1 MGMLKKLI
9 VMSLLVCVLPA
20 KAREPHS
27 EGMPLPWPFPWAKE
41 CPVDWENMSGT
52 YMLTESADSEYIDLK
67 ITIIRKNGFRLVH
80 VSRYDMKGEILSDG
94 FTLMSENQ
102 KTIRLGL
109 YPAMA
114 GTPSMWAMIK
124 LHYSDAIQKCD
135 SGLVPILTLEST
147 EDTTHAQVQYRL
159 VKVDKT
165 KK

>member
-9 VMSLLVCVLPA
+9 VVSLMIAVLPA
-20 KAREPHS
+20 KAYKPLGG
-27 EGMPLPWPFPWAKE
+27 GMPLPWPFPWAKE

-52 YMLTESADSEYIDLK
+52 YLLTDSQDAESLDLK
-67 ITIIRKNGFRLVH
+67 ITIVRKGGFKLVH
-80 VSRYDMKGEILSDG
+80 VSRYDMTGEILSEG
-94 FTLMSENQ
+94 FTLMTENQ

-109 YPAMA
+109 YPTRG

-124 LHYSDAIQKCD
+124 LHYSDAIQNCEK
-135 SGLVPILTLEST
+135 GLVPILTLESA

-159 VKVDKT
+159 VRVDKA